1 VPPPEP
7 PEVKS
12 VRGEPPVPT
21 WVAIESASWVP
32 EATVMEKVAVVVV
45 TELLSV
51 TVIEIPENVSEAVG
65 VPLITLPLSISPVG
79 SGPVARVYV

>member
-1 VPPPEP
+1 
-7 PEVKS
+7 
-12 VRGEPPVPT
+12 
-21 WVAIESASWVP
+21 
-32 EATVMEKVAVVVV
+32 MEKVPVVVV
-45 TELLSV
+45 TELPSV